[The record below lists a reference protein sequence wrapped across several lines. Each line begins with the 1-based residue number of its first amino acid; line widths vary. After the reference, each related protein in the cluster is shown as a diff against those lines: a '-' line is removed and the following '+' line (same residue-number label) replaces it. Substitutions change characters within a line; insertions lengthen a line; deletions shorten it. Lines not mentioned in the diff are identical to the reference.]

1 MALSYDKK
9 PVKSPGILRQL
20 SHSISNKLSPKDDN
34 YSNNNYKYQFSF
46 EKKINNIARNNSY
59 TGREFIQCLQDE
71 AKTPNSLISLE
82 KVEILKNRMNN
93 GEDKIVESTLKGTG
107 FRPQLGKAASFLGV
121 SSDLSKNEIPRL
133 IPNSLI
139 KDKEY
144 LKSLSPEKQHNGNND
159 AANNQQSIGQFGNEI
174 VYFNKD
180 GEDMDYDAYV
190 KKYGLG
196 GMGINFFFY
205 FLVTCY
211 VLTTKNLDKTKNT
224 NVK

>member
-34 YSNNNYKYQFSF
+34 NNYKYEFSF

-93 GEDKIVESTLKGTG
+93 GEDEIVESTLKGTG

-121 SSDLSKNEIPRL
+121 SSDLSKNEMPRL

-139 KDKEY
+139 KDKDY
-144 LKSLSPEKQHNGNND
+144 LKSLSPEKQYNSNN
-159 AANNQQSIGQFGNEI
+159 AANQQSTGQFGNEI

-196 GMGINFFFY
+196 GMGIIHFFFY
-205 FLVTCY
+205 FL
-211 VLTTKNLDKTKNT
+211 
-224 NVK
+224 